1 MNRLALLLVTAS
13 AAAAYIG
20 FADRHSTLAVQL
32 IELET
37 AIGVPAWIAL
47 GGAAVVA
54 AVLGAIQRTGS
65 QRPNPTAR
73 RSSKPAR
80 APLASVEGF
89 SFEDHDWHRQVVDSA
104 KSVSLP
110 AGARLTHNPRG
121 TTPFELHLDNAPP
134 ERCKRAVSAI
144 AQWLVSI
151 PRPPRLRVH
160 FNNCPGG
167 GPPRHHQVA
176 GSLATAMARSEFKV
190 TTGLDSVDVLFLQP
204 DPRWTSEAN
213 AT

>member
-20 FADRHSTLAVQL
+20 FADRHSTVAVQL

-37 AIGVPAWIAL
+37 AIGVPVWIAL

-54 AVLGAIQRTGS
+54 AVLGALRRTGS
-65 QRPNPTAR
+65 RRTSATAR
-73 RSSKPAR
+73 RYSTPAR
-80 APLASVEGF
+80 APSASVEGF
-89 SFEDHDWHRQVVDSA
+89 SFKGHDWHRQIVDSA

-110 AGARLTHNPRG
+110 SGARLTHTTRG

-144 AQWLVSI
+144 AHWLVTI
-151 PRPPRLRVH
+151 PRPPRLRIH
-160 FNNCPGG
+160 FNNCPEG

-213 AT
+213 TT